1 MNKPT
6 RATYSESWDWSQL
19 ASLGEQLRNED
30 SFSAQRDRIVAMTSS
45 LIAGNVDVW
54 LNENVFRLPDWEDG
68 RVFSLQ
74 PALTGMKL
82 AIKEGKL
89 FTQIGMATKDTPL
102 KHAPDS
108 DSHLTFASVPLTD
121 HGITLGAIQITRP
134 KRSTFSTEELN
145 LLQGIGQ
152 IVSVSLFASHRAEVE
167 QFRLRQLNLVR
178 EVSAQIANVLDLNE
192 LSRRVTKLIQIT
204 FNYYYV
210 AIFTLESDSKV
221 FRFRSSAVAPR
232 KGRRKASIALEVEI
246 GQGLIGEAALYG
258 KQIVCDDVRADTRYR
273 FIDSLPE
280 TKSEVVIPLK
290 IEDRVLGV
298 LDVQS
303 NQFHAFHPNDLLILN
318 ALADNIAQAVEGARL
333 YTGMRRRANQ
343 LMLVSEVSKS
353 VSSTL
358 NLSTIMQN
366 AAYLIHEKFG
376 YSHVSLF
383 TVHPNRRIIAYEAGS
398 GKRSKKLEGYTI
410 SLDNSKGLMVWAAR
424 LGKTILVN
432 DVTADDR
439 YIPSPLPP
447 KNTYSE
453 LCVPLIFEDKVVGLL
468 DIQSDKLNAFTE
480 DDQMM
485 FEAVADTMA
494 AAIRNAD
501 LYRSEQWRRQ
511 VSDSL
516 REVAG
521 LVSDNVGVDEV
532 LEMIL
537 SELDRNLPIDI
548 SAIWLLQDDELCL
561 SAVHGIDANL
571 LESVCI
577 ANPDAAYSMADALM
591 SDVPLIRR
599 PADPIWPSG
608 LTAGY
613 ENNYSSIAAP
623 LRVGDRPLGV
633 MTLAHHTSGRYG
645 HEAQAITT
653 TFASYASVAIENAR
667 LYDAAQEQA
676 YASAALLQVAQAVVS
691 LNDLDEILESITRIM
706 PILVGV
712 QRVALYRWDAE
723 RESFITSHRYA
734 YGFSEDEELV
744 MTEKEFLRGDFPLL
758 DFAREQSCTITQ
770 ALKPNAEPMSWLVI
784 QPEALDEAHVA
795 SANRLL
801 MAVPISIKNDM
812 FGVMVIEEA
821 ENGRRFRARRIEII
835 NGIAQQAA
843 LAIQNDLLQQEMVV
857 RERLET
863 EVQLARQIQQTFIPQ
878 FLPTRDAW
886 QFAARWRTARQVG
899 GDFYDV
905 IELPNNKLGIFIAD
919 VADKGMPA
927 ALFMALTRTLVRA
940 AVIEKDSPVEVL
952 RRVNDQ
958 LLPDTRQG
966 MFVTAVYGVLD
977 PENGDF
983 TFVNAGHNPPFWV
996 KGNGDPETDS
1006 DSLTDGRMVE
1016 KLTRTAIA
1024 LGVVEQ
1030 PRMQERTISL
1040 AEGDMLLLYTDGL
1053 TEAFSPTGDLFG
1065 DARLA
1070 DALGS
1075 VQKHTAD
1082 EVLVLVEHRL
1092 NEFIETVPLG
1102 DDLTMLAVK
1111 RVCPPPLTL
1120 PIAKE

>member
-1 MNKPT
+1 
-6 RATYSESWDWSQL
+6 
-19 ASLGEQLRNED
+19 
-30 SFSAQRDRIVAMTSS
+30 VA
-45 LIAGNVDVW
+45 
-54 LNENVFRLPDWEDG
+54 
-68 RVFSLQ
+68 
-74 PALTGMKL
+74 
-82 AIKEGKL
+82 
-89 FTQIGMATKDTPL
+89 
-102 KHAPDS
+102 
-108 DSHLTFASVPLTD
+108 
-121 HGITLGAIQITRP
+121 
-134 KRSTFSTEELN
+134 
-145 LLQGIGQ
+145 
-152 IVSVSLFASHRAEVE
+152 VSLFASHRAEVE
-167 QFRLRQLNLVR
+167 QFRLRQINLVR
-178 EVSAQIANVLDLNE
+178 EVSAQIANVLDLDE
-192 LSRRVTKLIQIT
+192 LSKRVTRLIQIT

-210 AIFTLESDSKV
+210 AIFTLKPETKV
-221 FRFRSSAVAPR
+221 FRFRASAVAPR
-232 KGRRKASIALEVEI
+232 KGRRKASIALEVEF
-246 GQGLIGEAALYG
+246 GQGLIGEAAQYG
-258 KQIVCDDVRADTRYR
+258 QQIVCDDVRADARYR

-303 NQFHAFHPNDLLILN
+303 NQPHAFHPNDLLILN

-333 YTGMRRRANQ
+333 YNGLRRRANQ
-343 LMLVSEVSKS
+343 LMLVSEVSRS

-366 AAYLIHEKFG
+366 AARLIHEKFG
-376 YSHVSLF
+376 YPHVSMF

-398 GKRSKKLEGYTI
+398 GKRSKKLEGYTM
-410 SLDNSKGLMVWAAR
+410 SLDNPNGLMVWAAR
-424 LGKTILVN
+424 LGKPILVN

-447 KNTYSE
+447 KNTHSE
-453 LCVPLIFEDKVVGLL
+453 LCVPLIFEGKVVGLL
-468 DIQSDKLNAFTE
+468 DIQSDSLNAFTE
-480 DDQMM
+480 EDQMM

-501 LYRSEQWRRQ
+501 LYRSELWRRQ

-516 REVAG
+516 RDVAG

-537 SELDRNLPIDI
+537 SELDRSLPIDI
-548 SAIWLLQDDELCL
+548 SAIWLLQDDELCI
-561 SAVHGIDANL
+561 SAVHGIDAGK

-577 ANPDAAYSMADALM
+577 ANPDSAYAMAEALTA
-591 SDVPLIRR
+591 DFPVIRR
-599 PADPIWPSG
+599 PDQPIWPSG

-613 ENNYSSIAAP
+613 KSDYSSIAAP

-633 MTLAHHTSGRYG
+633 LTLAHHTSRRYG
-645 HEAQAITT
+645 HEAQAITA

-691 LNDLDEILESITRIM
+691 LNDLDEILASITRIM

-712 QRVALYRWDAE
+712 HRVALYRWDAE
-723 RESFITSHRYA
+723 RMSFITSHE
-734 YGFSEDEELV
+734 YGFSEEQEFV
-744 MTEKEFLRGDFPLL
+744 MTEREFMPGDFPLL
-758 DFAREQSCTITQ
+758 DFVREEGFPVTQ
-770 ALKPNAEPMSWLVI
+770 ILQPGAEPISWLELH
-784 QPEALDEAHVA
+784 PETVLEVDVLNAD
-795 SANRLL
+795 RLL
-801 MAVPISIKNDM
+801 LAVPIAIKNDM
-812 FGVMVIEEA
+812 FGVMLIEEA

-878 FLPTRDAW
+878 FLPTRESW

-940 AVIEKDSPVEVL
+940 AVLEQPSPVDVL

-977 PENGDF
+977 TNSGDF
-983 TFVNAGHNPPFWV
+983 TFVNAGHNPPMWV
-996 KGNGDPETDS
+996 KVSGEI
-1006 DSLTDGRMVE
+1006 E

-1024 LGVVEQ
+1024 LGVVQQ
-1030 PRMQERTISL
+1030 PLMQERTISL
-1040 AEGDMLLLYTDGL
+1040 ADGEMLLLYTDGL
-1053 TEAFSPTGDLFG
+1053 TEAFSPGGFLFG
-1065 DARLA
+1065 DVRLME
-1070 DALGS
+1070 ALGS
-1075 VQKHTAD
+1075 IQEITAD
-1082 EVLVLVEHRL
+1082 EILVFVEQRL
-1092 NEFIETVPLG
+1092 NEFIETIPLG

-1111 RVCPPPLTL
+1111 R
-1120 PIAKE
+1120 A

>member
-1 MNKPT
+1 MT
-6 RATYSESWDWSQL
+6 AATHSERPETWDWRQL

-30 SFSAQRDRIVAMTSS
+30 SLGAQRDRIVAMTSG
-45 LIAGNVDVW
+45 LINGNVDVW

-68 RVFSLQ
+68 RVFPLQ

-82 AIKEGKL
+82 AIESGKL
-89 FTQIGMATKDTPL
+89 FTQTGKKTKDSVL
-102 KHAPDS
+102 RYAPDS
-108 DSHLTFASVPLTD
+108 ASHLTFASVPLND

-134 KRSTFSTEELN
+134 KRSTFSAEELN
-145 LLQGIGQ
+145 LLQGIAQ
-152 IVSVSLFASHRAEVE
+152 IVAVSLFASHRAEVE

-178 EVSAQIANVLDLNE
+178 AVSSQIANVLDLDE
-192 LSRRVTKLIQIT
+192 LSKRVTKLIQTT

-210 AIFTLESDSKV
+210 AIFTVEEDTKS
-221 FRFRSSAVAPR
+221 FCFRSSAVAPR
-232 KGRRKASIALEVEI
+232 KGRRKAAIALQVEI
-246 GQGLIGEAALYG
+246 GQGLIGEAALHG
-258 KQIVCDDVRADTRYR
+258 QQIVCDDVRADARYR

-303 NQFHAFHPNDLLILN
+303 NQLHAFHPNDLLVLN
-318 ALADNIAQAVEGARL
+318 ALADNVAQAVQSAYL
-333 YTGMRRRANQ
+333 YNGLRRRADQ
-343 LMLVSEVSKS
+343 LTLVSEVSKS

-358 NLSTIMQN
+358 HLSRIMRD
-366 AAYLIHEKFG
+366 AANLIHEKFG
-376 YSHVSLF
+376 YPHVSLF

-398 GKRSKKLEGYTI
+398 GRRSKKLEGYTI
-410 SLDNSKGLMVWAAR
+410 SLDNPKGIIVWAAR

-447 KNTYSE
+447 KNIHSE
-453 LCVPLIFEDKVVGLL
+453 LCVPLIFDEKVVGLL
-468 DIQSDKLNAFTE
+468 DIQSDMTNAFTE

-516 REVAG
+516 RDVAG
-521 LVSDNVGVDEV
+521 LVSDNAGVDEV

-548 SAIWLLQDDELCL
+548 SAIWLLQDNDLCL
-561 SAVHGIDANL
+561 SAVHGVDANQ
-571 LESVCI
+571 LESMCI
-577 ANPDAAYSMADALM
+577 TNPDAVYAMAEALM
-591 SDVPLIRR
+591 SDVPIIRR
-599 PADPIWPSG
+599 PDDPIWPSG

-613 ENNYSSIAAP
+613 ENTYSSIAAP

-633 MTLAHHTSGRYG
+633 LTLAHHTSGRYG

-653 TFASYASVAIENAR
+653 TLASYASVAIENAR

-691 LNDLDEILESITRIM
+691 LNDLDEILASVTRIM

-712 QRVALYRWDAE
+712 QRVALYRWDVE
-723 RESFITSHRYA
+723 RESFTVSRRSA
-734 YGFSEDEELV
+734 YGFSDDEEIL
-744 MTEKEFLRGDFPLL
+744 MTEREFKLGDFPLL
-758 DFAREQSCTITQ
+758 DFAREQNQMLTQ
-770 ALKPNAEPMSWLVI
+770 SLKLKAEPMSWLEI
-784 QPEALDEAHVA
+784 QPEAASEADVA
-795 SANRLL
+795 NADRLL
-801 MAVPISIKNDM
+801 MAVPISIKNDL
-812 FGVMVIEEA
+812 FGVMLIEEA
-821 ENGRRFRARRIEII
+821 ENGRRFRSRRIEII
-835 NGIAQQAA
+835 NGIAQQTA

-878 FLPTRDAW
+878 SLPTRKAW

-905 IELPNNKLGIFIAD
+905 IELPNHKLGLFIAD

-940 AVIEKDSPVEVL
+940 AVNEMHSPVDVL

-977 PENGDF
+977 TESGDF

-996 KGNGDPETDS
+996 KGSG
-1006 DSLTDGRMVE
+1006 VE
-1016 KLTRTAIA
+1016 KLARTAIA

-1040 AEGDMLLLYTDGL
+1040 AVGDILLLYTDGL
-1053 TEAFSPTGDLFG
+1053 TEAFSPDGNLFG
-1065 DARLA
+1065 DERLM
-1070 DALGS
+1070 DALKS
-1075 VQKHTAD
+1075 IQEHTAD
-1082 EVLVLVEHRL
+1082 EVLVFVEHRL

-1102 DDLTMLAVK
+1102 DDLTMLSVK
-1111 RVCPPPLTL
+1111 RM
-1120 PIAKE
+1120 